1 MKGMIIKLNNNFI
14 TEIEID
20 ELRHLKNINIE
31 ISKDKAKHL
40 ILTGKN
46 GVGKTT
52 ILEAIKKY
60 LTCLEEGFASNIEF
74 WTEEISRNEEQLK
87 YEADQQQRILLKNEI
102 DSAKNCIKEYAVYG
116 VKFNLSNEIKQF
128 IELLEQGKLI
138 IAYFDANRQISVEI
152 PKGPEKIDLKKT
164 FSINDNPS
172 KIFVRYLLD
181 LKTQQSFARNEGDM
195 EVANNIEAWFTKLE
209 DALRVILDDNSIKLK
224 FDYRNYDFKLVQD
237 SKEPYGL
244 NELSSGYSSIINIV
258 SDLILRM
265 DKNRAVEE
273 RNYVFDTEGIVV
285 IDEIETHLHIE
296 LQKKILP
303 FLTSFF
309 PNIQFIVSTH
319 SPFVLNSIDDT
330 VIYDLEKNIRV
341 EDLSAY
347 SYEGIVEGYFEVD
360 NYSNEIKEKIVE
372 YKKLAF
378 AENLSDDEKARRAE
392 LRIEL
397 KNSSNDLA
405 KELKTEFEEIERKR
419 KKK

>member
-1 MKGMIIKLNNNFI
+1 MNNHFI
-14 TEIEID
+14 TQIEIS
-20 ELRHLKNINIE
+20 ELRYIKDVSIE

-52 ILEAIKKY
+52 ILEAIKNY
-60 LTCLEEGFASNIEF
+60 FRCF
-74 WTEEISRNEEQLK
+74 EIGLGPVIDSWSRNLTKYEKQLEN
-87 YEADQQQRILLKNEI
+87 EADQEKRLLLESKI
-102 DSAKNCIKEYAVYG
+102 
-116 VKFNLSNEIKQF
+116 NEIKKNSKEYGIYRLNLNFSTNCENF
-128 IELLEQGKLI
+128 ITLLKEGKLI
-138 IAYFDANRQISVEI
+138 IAYFDANRQTSVEI
-152 PKGPEKIDLKKT
+152 PRSPEKIDLNKT
-164 FSINDNPS
+164 FSINDNPGT
-172 KIFVRYLLD
+172 IFVKYLLD
-181 LKTQQSFARNEGDM
+181 LKTQQSFARNEGDI
-195 EVANNIEAWFTKLE
+195 EVADNIEAWFKRLE
-209 DALRVILDDNSIKLK
+209 EALRVILDDDSIKLK

-237 SKEPYGL
+237 NKEPYGL
-244 NELSSGYSSIINIV
+244 NELSSGYSSIINIL

-265 DKNRAVEE
+265 DKNRAGEE
-273 RNYVFDTEGIVV
+273 RNYAFDTEGIVL

-319 SPFVLNSIDDT
+319 SPFVLNSIDDA

-341 EDLSAY
+341 EDLSLY
-347 SYEGIVEGYFEVD
+347 SYDGIVEGYFEVD
-360 NYSNEIKEKIVE
+360 NYSNELKGKIAD

-405 KELKTEFEEIERKR
+405 KELKAEFEEIEKRR
-419 KKK
+419 KKQ

>member
-14 TEIEID
+14 TEIKID
-20 ELRHLKNINIE
+20 ELRHLKNIDIE
-31 ISKDKAKHL
+31 ISKDRAKHL

-52 ILEAIKKY
+52 ILEAIKKH
-60 LTCLEEGFASNIEF
+60 LTCLESGLGSNIES
-74 WTEEISRNEEQLK
+74 WTEEISLNFSNGI
-87 YEADQQQRILLKNEI
+87 DQFKT
-102 DSAKNCIKEYAVYG
+102 
-116 VKFNLSNEIKQF
+116 
-128 IELLEQGKLI
+128 LLEQGKLI
-138 IAYFDANRQISVEI
+138 IAYFDANRQTSVEI
-152 PKGPEKIDLKKT
+152 PKGPEKIDLNKT

-195 EVANNIEAWFTKLE
+195 EVANNIEEWFTKLE
-209 DALRVILDDNSIKLK
+209 DAIRVILDDNSIKLK
-224 FDYRNYDFKLVQD
+224 FDYRNYDFKLLQD
-237 SKEPYGL
+237 NKEPYGL

-265 DKNRAVEE
+265 DRNRAVEE
-273 RNYVFDTEGIVV
+273 RNYAFDTDGIVV

-319 SPFVLNSIDDT
+319 SPFVLNSIDDA

-347 SYEGIVEGYFEVD
+347 SYEGIVEGYFQVD
-360 NYSNEIKEKIVE
+360 NYSNELKEKIAE

-405 KELKTEFEEIERKR
+405 KELKLEFEEIERIR
-419 KKK
+419 KKQ